1 MPGLKTN
8 EPVAGTRAV
17 HRHARISPY
26 KVREVLDL
34 IRNHP
39 VSEAVEVLRF
49 CERDA
54 AIVVGKVLNSAVANA
69 EHNDELD
76 PDQLYISACYADEG
90 MTIKRWRPRARGRA
104 TRIRK
109 RTSHVTVVVSRLD
122 DERLARLLARRRA
135 EIAAQRARRV
145 AGARR
150 AGPVEGDTRSRA
162 ERRRRRGEP
171 EEEEELEAAE
181 AEAAETEAA
190 ETEADEAEAETEEAA
205 AGEEAEVDDEAEVED
220 EETEVDDEEVA
231 EAEDEDADVEDE
243 EVAEAELP
251 ADEVSLADEEATAE
265 PEAEDDETGG
275 GEEEADDENGATDE
289 KGE

>member
-76 PDQLYISACYADEG
+76 PDQLYVSACYADEG

-122 DERLARLLARRRA
+122 DERLARLVARRRA

-150 AGPVEGDTRSRA
+150 AEPVEGDTRNRA
-162 ERRRRRGEP
+162 LRRRRRAEIEE

-181 AEAAETEAA
+181 AEAAETEADEAGADEAGADTEEA
-190 ETEADEAEAETEEAA
+190 ELDEDVEAAGDEEVEEEADE
-205 AGEEAEVDDEAEVED
+205 EVED
-220 EETEVDDEEVA
+220 EEPDAEASEGEATAVDETSAADEDETEDEDDEE
-231 EAEDEDADVEDE
+231 
-243 EVAEAELP
+243 
-251 ADEVSLADEEATAE
+251 
-265 PEAEDDETGG
+265 
-275 GEEEADDENGATDE
+275 GETDE
-289 KGE
+289 KGK